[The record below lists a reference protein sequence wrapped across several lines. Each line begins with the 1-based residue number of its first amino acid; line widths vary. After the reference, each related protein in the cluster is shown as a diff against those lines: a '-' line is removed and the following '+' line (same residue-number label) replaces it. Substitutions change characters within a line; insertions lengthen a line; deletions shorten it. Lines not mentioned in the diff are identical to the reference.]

1 MAPFDASAFLAAHA
15 PVGGCPLVP
24 ELRLHLAPALTP
36 LWEALDAAHGPPT
49 PPPPYW
55 AFAWPGSQV
64 LARRV
69 LDAPEAVRGRRVVDF
84 AAGCGLA
91 GIAAARAGAAA
102 VLCLDIDPLAAAAA
116 HANAQ
121 LNGVSVEV
129 AAEDRVGAPL
139 PGVDLLLA
147 GDICYEKSASERIL
161 RWLRGLVAAG
171 VEVWLADPDRRYRPA
186 GGFTVLWEGA
196 VPTTMDLE
204 STASRWTRVVRLE
217 AA

>member
-1 MAPFDASAFLAAHA
+1 MSNFDPVAFLDAHA
-15 PVGGCPLVP
+15 PVGACALVP

-36 LWEALDAAHGPPT
+36 VWEALDAAHGPPT

-69 LDAPEAVRGRRVVDF
+69 LDAPAGVRGRRVVDF
-84 AAGCGLA
+84 ASGCGLA

-102 VLCLDIDPLAAAAA
+102 VRCVDIDPLAAVAARQ
-116 HANAQ
+116 NAA
-121 LNGVSVEV
+121 LNGVGVEAV
-129 AAEDRVGAPL
+129 AADPVGAPL
-139 PGVDLLLA
+139 PGVDLVLA
-147 GDICYEKSASERIL
+147 GDICYEKAASERIL
-161 RWLRGLVAAG
+161 GWLRGLVAAG

-186 GGFTVLWEGA
+186 AGFAVLWEGA

-204 STASRWTRVVRLE
+204 STTSRWTRVVRLE
-217 AA
+217 AP